1 MQTNGE
7 IIFGTNVSA
16 NYQLEVNAE
25 QIDQRCTKNCG
36 WTLKEA
42 WHYLASFHTTTKHI
56 KL

>member
-25 QIDQRCTKNCG
+25 QIDQRCTKKLWMDFERG
-36 WTLKEA
+36 LTLLGLLS
-42 WHYLASFHTTTKHI
+42 HYHKAY
-56 KL
+56 

>member
-42 WHYLASFHTTTKHI
+42 
-56 KL
+56 